1 MTKRIAFFSSREDL
15 ENYFGITINEEAF
28 LNPNYNISGG
38 EQIPVIKSFDKN
50 PELIRARWGVGSKN
64 ETEIHVAKVQEEL
77 EKEGVVKCIIPMS
90 GFYVWKDNK
99 ITGYP
104 FFVRMISSPIMSV
117 AGLLYLKGENEV
129 KVITSKANVLVQ
141 PMTETMP
148 LLLDKELSQSWLQ
161 NKVNS
166 SDVLEKAGK
175 RFLLTDLSVTRVSKK
190 VNDPKNNDS
199 GLIQPIPK

>member
-1 MTKRIAFFSSREDL
+1 MTKRIAFFPSREDF
-15 ENYFGITINEEAF
+15 ENYFGISINEDS
-28 LNPNYNISGG
+28 LIKPNYNISAGQ
-38 EQIPVIKSFDKN
+38 QITVLKNLDKN
-50 PELIRARWGVGSKN
+50 PELISTRWGVGTKN
-64 ETEIHVAKVQEEL
+64 ETEIHVTKVQEEF
-77 EKEGVVKCIIPMS
+77 EKGNVVKCIIPMS

-117 AGLLYLKGENEV
+117 AGLLYVKEDNEV
-129 KVITSKANVLVQ
+129 KIITSKANVLVQ

-148 LLLDKELSQSWLQ
+148 LLFDMDLSQSWLHK
-161 NKVNS
+161 KVNS
-166 SDVLEKAGK
+166 SEVLEKASK